1 MQKGFF
7 IEQQKPV
14 SSVED
19 KKRGTV
25 SVFICLNEKQETVPS
40 QTIQTDGEPLVT
52 EPYVQWVY
60 DFNSFTVPTTDIDLN
75 DIQKNPSNYLNYDPD
90 NKDEIAA
97 LKKENKEL
105 KENMNLL
112 SDCIT
117 ELSEQVYS

>member
-7 IEQQKPV
+7 VEKQKPV
-14 SSVED
+14 YSVED
-19 KKRGTV
+19 KKRGTIT
-25 SVFICLNEKQETVPS
+25 VFICHNERQEAVETPGDS
-40 QTIQTDGEPLVT
+40 SEMGT
-52 EPYVQWVY
+52 ETTGSSMQWVY

-105 KENMNLL
+105 KENIDLL